1 MVGSNYDKFYKLYI
15 PALDSTKA
23 NDRGEVSVCCPFHS
37 DRDPSFSINLF
48 TGLWRCFGE
57 CQEGGDSYSFYQR
70 THGETFPNAKREVDK
85 IMKDATGVGGV
96 VVAPPVTPVAAELI
110 ERWHKLLLASPTIC
124 DFLYNERGYTKET
137 VVRFK
142 IGFDGGRITL
152 PIYNESGLCMNI
164 RRYLPK
170 GKGQNKM
177 INYKAGYGKARLY
190 PIENLKEDIIILH
203 EGEMDSILANQL
215 GFNAMTTT
223 GGAGTWLMGWTE
235 SFRGKIVYICYDID
249 AGGKEGAQKVA
260 KALFGI
266 AKKVFVVNLPL
277 TEPKNAD
284 VTDYFIKHGY
294 TVEDF
299 KLLLQQTKLY
309 APPKRVST
317 SDDSDDEDIVSVSL
331 YNARLA
337 KYRGRKV
344 KMRVLVVGK
353 DLAPY
358 TIPRKVKFNC
368 TSATPENKDCTSC
381 MINLSGGE
389 AILELAPNPRLLNLI
404 RCTDAQQQTCLRAW
418 VGIPKCS
425 SYKQEVIIPQNVEE
439 LLLAPELT
447 YDSQS
452 SGDTYTLQ
460 RAFYV
465 AGDTG
470 ALRPNQSYEVEGV
483 MAPDPWQQ
491 YVTFV
496 LTSALPLQDSISGFI
511 IDERVRNRLKQFQ
524 LKENETVK
532 EKFDEIHDQF
542 THNVTHIYGRND
554 LLTALDL
561 VYHSVL
567 TFDFQGISVNK
578 GWLECLIIGDTRTGK
593 SESTERLMGFYKIG
607 EMVFGE
613 NSSFAGLVGGMQQT
627 QQRWFITWGKIP
639 LNDKRLV
646 IIDEASG
653 LSEDDISR
661 MSGIRSSGVAEITK
675 IQTEKSLAR
684 TRLIWISNPRSGRAL
699 RTYAYG
705 VEAIPELIGKAED
718 VSRFDF
724 AISAASEEIPS
735 EVINQAKSVNTV
747 PLTYDAEVCRLLVIW
762 AWSRKSE
769 DIIFEDDAVLTILH
783 YATEMG
789 KFYSARIPLIE
800 PANQRI
806 KLARMAAATAARLYS
821 TDDAGKQVIVK
832 KIHVEFAHDY
842 LNEIYAKP
850 SLDYKSFSRQERDN
864 ESIAAKHHDAVLK
877 FVTTFTD
884 VAELFL
890 RQAYVRSSDM
900 EEQLDL
906 DREAARGHIHFL
918 SKTRMLDRSPHG
930 YRKSPAFIMLLRQWK
945 TDGGN

>member
-1 MVGSNYDKFYKLYI
+1 MTEAGYSKFYKIYFPSLRD
-15 PALDSTKA
+15 P
-23 NDRGEVSVCCPFHS
+23 NERGEVSVCCPFHN
-37 DRDPSFSINLF
+37 DKEPSFSINIF

-57 CQEGGDSYSFYQR
+57 CQDGGDSYSFYQK

-85 IMKDATGVGGV
+85 ILHDMISATGQ
-96 VVAPPVTPVAAELI
+96 PVASPIIPISEESI
-110 ERWHKLLLASPTIC
+110 ERWHKLLLANPQIC

-142 IGFDGGRITL
+142 IGYDGGRITV
-152 PIYNESGLCMNI
+152 PIYAENGLCMNV

-177 INYKAGYGKARLY
+177 INFKAGYGKARLY
-190 PIENLKEDIIILH
+190 PIENLKQDIIILH

-223 GGAGTWLMGWTE
+223 GGAGTWLMSWTE
-235 SFRGKIVYICYDID
+235 LFRDKIVYICYDID
-249 AGGKEGAQKVA
+249 AGGKDGAQKVA
-260 KALFGI
+260 KALHGV
-266 AKKVFVVNLPL
+266 ARKVFVVNLPL

-284 VTDYFIKHGY
+284 ITDYFIKHGY
-294 TVEDF
+294 TIEDF
-299 KLLLQQTKLY
+299 KLLLQHTKLY
-309 APPKRVST
+309 APPKKVST
-317 SDDSDDEDIVSVSL
+317 SDDSDDENTVSISL

-358 TIPRKVKFNC
+358 TIPRKVRFAC
-368 TSATPENKDCTSC
+368 TSAATDNADCKSC

-425 SYKQEVIIPQNVEE
+425 QYKQEVLVPQNVEE

-470 ALRPNQSYEVEGV
+470 ALRPNQSYEVEGI
-483 MAPDPWQQ
+483 MSPDPWQQ

-496 LTSALPLQDSISGFI
+496 LTSAMPLQDSISGFI
-511 IDERVRNRLKQFQ
+511 IDERVRNRLKAFQ
-524 LKENETVK
+524 LAENQTVK
-532 EKFDEIHDQF
+532 EKFDEIHEQF

-567 TFDFQGISVNK
+567 QFDFQGINVNK

-593 SESTERLMGFYKIG
+593 SESTERLMAFYKIG

-684 TRLIWISNPRSGRAL
+684 TRLIWISNTRSGRAL
-699 RTYAYG
+699 KEFAYG
-705 VEAIPELIGKAED
+705 VEAIPELMGKAED
-718 VSRFDF
+718 ISRFDF
-724 AISAASEEIPS
+724 AISCASEEIPP
-735 EVINQAKSVNTV
+735 EVINQAKARDVV
-747 PLTYDAEVCRLLVIW
+747 PLTYEAEICRLLIIW

-769 DIIFEDDAVLTILH
+769 DVIFEDDATTTILD
-783 YATEMG
+783 YATAMG
-789 KFYSARIPLIE
+789 KFYSTKIPLIE
-800 PANQRI
+800 SANQRI
-806 KLARMAAATAARLYS
+806 KLARLAVATAARLYS

-832 KIHVEFAHDY
+832 KIHVEFAHAY
-842 LNEIYAKP
+842 LNEIYSKP
-850 SLDYKSFSRQERDN
+850 SLDYASYSRQERDN
-864 ESIAAKHHDAVLK
+864 ASIAEEHQEAVLK
-877 FVTTFTD
+877 FIRTFND

-930 YRKSPAFIMLLRQWK
+930 YKKSPAFIVLLRQWK
-945 TDGGN
+945 NGG